1 MIVSDIYGVPGTEEY
16 MYERYQ
22 MPFTLKEKKAE
33 DDSRPIEG
41 SGLEP
46 QGSVSEDLLRTQKK
60 DEPINR
66 LAIFSDNTELFQTP
80 VEPEPFL
87 SVKVR
92 VRVARDDVDEV
103 IVVADG
109 VNHSTYKREDIATDR
124 FDFYEA
130 ELALEDKMVTYFFKI
145 NKGTQTV
152 YFNRRGDVDDIDP
165 FFNFSIFPGFHIPK
179 WAKGAVMYQ
188 IFVDRFS
195 NGDKDN
201 DVVENEYT
209 YIGEHVHHVD
219 NWREYPASMDV
230 RNFYGGD
237 LAGVLKRLDYLQD
250 LGVEV
255 LYLNPIFV
263 SPSNHKYDTQDY
275 DHIDPHYTVIEHDG
289 GEPLEPDD
297 HNNAHASKYIQR
309 VADPKN
315 LEASDA
321 YFARFV
327 EEVHKRGMKVI
338 LDGVFNHCGSFNKW
352 LDREKIYYKAG
363 GYEPG
368 AYETEKSAYHTFFKF
383 YDGGEWPNNNY
394 YDAWWG
400 NDTLP
405 KLNYEESPKL
415 YQYILR
421 VAAKWVAP
429 PYNVDG
435 WRLDVAADLGHSP
448 EFNHKFWR
456 DFRTAVKTVNPEA
469 LILAEHYGDP
479 SGWLDG
485 SQWDTVMNYDA
496 FMEPITWFLTGMDKH
511 SDVSKPELRGNQD
524 AFFAAMTNNCAR
536 MPLHSLQAAM
546 NELSNHDHSRFM
558 TRTNFTVGR
567 TAFSG
572 PMAAEQGIRPE
583 IFRQA
588 VVFQL
593 SWGGAPT
600 IYYGDEAGLC
610 GWTDPDNRR
619 TYPWHH
625 EDTELIRFC
634 KEAIRVHRDYE
645 MFKTGSLIYLASEP
659 GLIGFGRTD
668 GKESAIILIQ
678 VEGSDR
684 DVEIDAWRIGMKD
697 GMNVVRMLYT
707 DSSGYTIQT
716 ESKKVENGKISIHIG
731 HNSAVIWKSIDF

>member
-1 MIVSDIYGVPGTEEY
+1 MLNRYQLPIPETGETKAADFEPEAESVKADELSAIPETEEPEVVPD
-16 MYERYQ
+16 ER
-22 MPFTLKEKKAE
+22 P
-33 DDSRPIEG
+33 
-41 SGLEP
+41 
-46 QGSVSEDLLRTQKK
+46 
-60 DEPINR
+60 PINR
-66 LAIFSDNTELFQTP
+66 MAIFSDNTALFQTP
-80 VEPEPFL
+80 DEPDPNSNVF
-87 SVKVR
+87 VR
-92 VRVARDDVDEV
+92 VRVGRDDPEQVFLVVDGKS
-103 IVVADG
+103 IPMYKLRDR
-109 VNHSTYKREDIATDR
+109 STTY

-130 ELALEDKMVTYFFKI
+130 SIHVARERISYYFEI
-145 NKGTQTV
+145 VKGTETV
-152 YFNRRGDVDDIDP
+152 YFNRRGDVNEIDP
-165 FFNFSIFPGFHIPK
+165 YFNFVIIPGFHIPK

-195 NGDKDN
+195 NGNKDN
-201 DVVENEYT
+201 DVVTGEYC

-219 NWREYPASMDV
+219 NWREYPGSMDV

-237 LAGVLKRLDYLQD
+237 LGGVLKRLDYLQD

-275 DHIDPHYTVIEHDG
+275 DYIDPHLTVIKNDG
-289 GEPLEPDD
+289 GEPLKEGDN
-297 HNNAHASKYIQR
+297 NNAHASKYIQR
-309 VADPKN
+309 VADREN
-315 LEASDA
+315 LEASNA
-321 YFARFV
+321 FFARFM

-368 AYETEKSAYHTFFKF
+368 AFETEKSAYHTFFKF
-383 YDGGEWPNNNY
+383 YEGGEWPNNEY

-415 YQYILR
+415 HQYILR

-435 WRLDVAADLGHSP
+435 WRLDVAADLGHSE
-448 EFNHKFWR
+448 EFNHKFWK
-456 DFRTAVKTVNPEA
+456 DFRDTVKRINPNA

-485 SQWDTVMNYDA
+485 KQWDTVMNYDA
-496 FMEPITWFLTGMDKH
+496 FMEPVTWFLTGVDKH
-511 SDVSKPELRGNQD
+511 SDVSKPDLRGNHN
-524 AFFAAMTNNCAR
+524 AFFAAMTDNCAR

-558 TRTNFTVGR
+558 TRTNFAVGR
-567 TAFSG
+567 TAFAG
-572 PMAAEQGIRPE
+572 PKAAEAGIHPE

-588 VVFQL
+588 VVIQMT
-593 SWGGAPT
+593 WGGAPT
-600 IYYGDEAGLC
+600 LYYGDEAGLC

-625 EDTELIRFC
+625 EDRDLIRFC
-634 KEAIRVHRDYE
+634 KEAIRIHRDYE
-645 MFKTGSLIYLASEP
+645 MFRTGTLIYLSSEP
-659 GLIGFGRTD
+659 GLIAYGRTD
-668 GKESAIILIQ
+668 GRESAFTIVQ
-678 VEGSDR
+678 VEGEER
-684 DVEIDAWRIGMKD
+684 DIEIEVWRLGVEDTT
-697 GMNVVRMLYT
+697 NVVRMLYS
-707 DSSGYTIQT
+707 DFGGYTLRAETQRA
-716 ESKKVENGKISIHIG
+716 ENGKVKVHIG
-731 HNSAVIWKSIDF
+731 RNSAGIWKSIDY